1 MRTLTVAEQIKED
14 LHKGVV
20 TFTFKKKDG
29 SIRVAKGTLQTNILT
44 EKLGDWSPSRPS
56 SPKVQVF
63 FDVEK
68 NEFRSFSLGS
78 EIEVLDFKEYEH
90 K

>member
-1 MRTLTVAEQIKED
+1 MRTVAEQIKED

-44 EKLGDWSPSRPS
+44 EKLGDWKPSRPS

-63 FDVEK
+63 FDMEK

-78 EIEVLDFKEYEH
+78 EIEIINFAAHE
-90 K
+90 

>member
-1 MRTLTVAEQIKED
+1 MRTVAEQIKED

-20 TFTFKKKDG
+20 TFTFTKKDG
-29 SIRVAKGTLQTNILT
+29 STRTAVGTLQTNILT
-44 EKLGDWSPSRPS
+44 EKLGDWKPNRPS

-63 FDVEK
+63 FDMEK

-90 K
+90 E

>member
-29 SIRVAKGTLQTNILT
+29 SIRTAVGTLQTNILT
-44 EKLGDWSPSRPS
+44 DKLGDWSPSRPS

-63 FDVEK
+63 FDMEK

-78 EIEVLDFKEYEH
+78 EIEIINFAAHE
-90 K
+90 

>member
-1 MRTLTVAEQIKED
+1 MRTVAEQIKED

-20 TFTFKKKDG
+20 TFTFTKKDG
-29 SIRVAKGTLQTNILT
+29 STRTAVGTLQTNILT
-44 EKLGDWSPSRPS
+44 EKLGDWKPSRPS

-63 FDVEK
+63 FDMEK

-78 EIEVLDFKEYEH
+78 EIEVLNFKEYEH
-90 K
+90 E

>member
-1 MRTLTVAEQIKED
+1 MHREIKRKFNED

-29 SIRVAKGTLQTNILT
+29 SVRVAKGTLQTELLT
-44 EKLGDWSPSRPS
+44 EKLGDWKPSRPS

-63 FDVEK
+63 FDMEK
-68 NEFRSFSLGS
+68 DEFRSFSIGS
-78 EIEVLDFKEYEH
+78 EIEIIDFVAHE
-90 K
+90 

>member
-1 MRTLTVAEQIKED
+1 MRTVAEQIKEG

-29 SIRVAKGTLQTNILT
+29 STRTAVGTLQTNILT
-44 EKLGDWSPSRPS
+44 EKLGDWKPNRPS

-63 FDVEK
+63 FDMEK

-90 K
+90 E